1 VQHFAREERARA
13 SAQVRAWQSL
23 YVLLKP
29 VEVNG
34 AHGGTDTS

>member
-1 VQHFAREERARA
+1 M
-13 SAQVRAWQSL
+13 RAWQSL